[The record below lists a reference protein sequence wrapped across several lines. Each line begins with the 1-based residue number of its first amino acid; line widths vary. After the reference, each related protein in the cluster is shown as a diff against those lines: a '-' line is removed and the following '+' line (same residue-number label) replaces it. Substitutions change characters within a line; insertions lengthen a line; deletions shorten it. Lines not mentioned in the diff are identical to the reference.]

1 MTSALVVVTLVVA
14 GILVLAL
21 AAYLVAVVVLL
32 VQVRGAVGAIR
43 AGLRRLAVRTEGLG
57 AVLGEIKTDLTGAR
71 DAVRQATGHPEP
83 PPGSYL
89 EPRHRVR
96 P

>member
-1 MTSALVVVTLVVA
+1 MTALVVVTLVAA
-14 GILVLAL
+14 GALVLAL

-32 VQVRGAVGAIR
+32 VQIRGAVGGILD
-43 AGLRRLAVRTEGLG
+43 GLRRLAGATAPLGSVLGDVRTNL
-57 AVLGEIKTDLTGAR
+57 VSAR
-71 DAVRQATGHPEP
+71 DAVREAMGHPEP
-83 PPGSYL
+83 PEGSYL